1 MTKFNSAFRVTES
14 TCNIVGI
21 KLLPNQKPSMKSMT
35 TMVEKC
41 AEKRSNLKKRYHSV
55 LEDKKALNFM
65 LELCLHHLT
74 IRISLAALFDLMQNL
89 LLKSTLRRYKNLEI
103 IITWLTS
110 CPKDVEANLK
120 SASSVFISPP
130 SSTTLLRIV

>member
-14 TCNIVGI
+14 TCNVVGI
-21 KLLPNQKPSMKSMT
+21 KLLPTQKPSMKSMT
-35 TMVEKC
+35 TMAEKC

-65 LELCLHHLT
+65 LELSLHHLT

-89 LLKSTLRRYKNLEI
+89 LLKSTLRRYKNLKI
-103 IITWLTS
+103 IIT
-110 CPKDVEANLK
+110 
-120 SASSVFISPP
+120 
-130 SSTTLLRIV
+130 

>member
-1 MTKFNSAFRVTES
+1 MRFLSWLQMTKFNSAFRVTES
-14 TCNIVGI
+14 TCNVVGI

-55 LEDKKALNFM
+55 
-65 LELCLHHLT
+65 LHHLT

-120 SASSVFISPP
+120 SASSVFISPS